1 MEAVI
6 VLVYTVWA
14 VYSGYKF
21 LTGRYEWLDRKEPVN
36 RIVKGV
42 LSVLVGYVIAVFY
55 LIYVILRFLGIME
68 KHF

>member
-21 LTGRYEWLDRKEPVN
+21 LTGRCEWLDRKEPVN